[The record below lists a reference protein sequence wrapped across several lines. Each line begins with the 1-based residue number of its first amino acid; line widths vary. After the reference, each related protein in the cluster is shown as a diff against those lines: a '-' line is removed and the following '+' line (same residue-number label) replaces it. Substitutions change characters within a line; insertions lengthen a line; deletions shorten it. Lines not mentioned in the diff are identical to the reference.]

1 MLQEAH
7 DLGLPMVCANP
18 DKRVKRG
25 DKLIYCGG
33 ALAEVYEQIGGEV
46 IYAGKPHAPIYRL
59 ARAWLEELMGYA
71 SDKNKVLVVGD
82 NVQTDLL
89 GAQKQGY
96 DALFV
101 ADGLDAGNAAQVGR
115 LLENYGLKTKYSLA
129 SLRW

>member
-1 MLQEAH
+1 
-7 DLGLPMVCANP
+7 
-18 DKRVKRG
+18 
-25 DKLIYCGG
+25 
-33 ALAEVYEQIGGEV
+33 
-46 IYAGKPHAPIYRL
+46 
-59 ARAWLEELMGYA
+59 MGYA